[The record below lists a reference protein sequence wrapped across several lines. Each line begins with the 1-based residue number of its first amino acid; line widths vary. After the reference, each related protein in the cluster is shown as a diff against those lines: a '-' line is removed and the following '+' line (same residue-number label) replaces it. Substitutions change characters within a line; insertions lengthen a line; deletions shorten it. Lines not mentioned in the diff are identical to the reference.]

1 MGTGGRPR
9 DPRLDTKIL
18 EVATQVIGTVRMAGF
33 TTDDLAAAA
42 GVGKASIYR
51 RWRTTHALL
60 VDVVADLGVRDVDYG
75 DGPGSARGDLVAL
88 LTAATHGPRALAEA
102 ALLPEIGL
110 HDDMR
115 VAYFEGPVR
124 RLAAVAAVIDERAT
138 ARGGDW
144 SSIWPIR
151 AGLAVLQQ
159 QIQVAGIPP
168 SDGVLGAVVDHV
180 VLPALRPAAVT
191 A

>member
-1 MGTGGRPR
+1 MAGSGRPR
-9 DPRLDTKIL
+9 NPALDGKIV
-18 EVATQVIGTVRMAGF
+18 EAATRVIGTIRLSDFTVNDVVALAGI
-33 TTDDLAAAA
+33 
-42 GVGKASIYR
+42 GKASVYR

-75 DGPGSARGDLVAL
+75 DGPGTARGDLVAL

-124 RLAAVAAVIDERAT
+124 RLAAVAAVIDDRAT